1 MIRTAHTK
9 TVAILLVLCLAAP
22 TLAGCAGSGPEYDD
36 EGNLIIPD
44 KIQTIMERALDN
56 VKSGGSG
63 LNGKFANWH
72 ESMIASGLEHNY
84 PTYGEKF
91 DLIEEMRI
99 RARARNAYLLYDYDA
114 EDDAYLISLCA
125 SEADEP
131 VPFNSKRE
139 ASPAIREAFAGR
151 GTVEMFAWEYAKN
164 DPVWSAF
171 MPVYNGDAEI
181 VAVLGIDRIA
191 TTVRN
196 FPEWNRDSRRWNG
209 LTEPG
214 LRGADRSTEQDA
226 GGEASAADE

>member
-9 TVAILLVLCLAAP
+9 TVAILFVLCLAASA
-22 TLAGCAGSGPEYDD
+22 LAGCSGSGPEYDD

-44 KIQTIMERALDN
+44 KIQKIMERALDN

-84 PTYGEKF
+84 PEYGKKF
-91 DLIEEMRI
+91 DLIEEMR
-99 RARARNAYLLYDYDA
+99 RNARARNVYLLYDYDA
-114 EDDAYLISLCA
+114 GDDAYLISLCA
-125 SEADEP
+125 SASGKP

-191 TTVRN
+191 TTVLN

-209 LTEPG
+209 LTESG
-214 LRGADRSTEQDA
+214 LRSTEQGA